1 MPTPNES
8 AQAELKKLETYIQ
21 SKIESDFPIKVKQI
35 VEYDQ
40 DPDDDLVGVFEDSDS
55 HRYSFVI
62 MKDNP
67 SPILQRVG

>member
-8 AQAELKKLETYIQ
+8 AQAELKKLEDYIQ
-21 SKIESDFPIKVKQI
+21 SKIESDFPLKVKQL
-35 VEYDQ
+35 VDYDQ
-40 DPDDDLVGVFEDSDS
+40 DPDDDLVGVFEDSDDR
-55 HRYSFVI
+55 RYSFVI

>member
-8 AQAELKKLETYIQ
+8 AQAELKKLEDYIQ
-21 SKIESDFPIKVKQI
+21 SKIESDFPLKVEQL
-35 VEYDQ
+35 VDYDQ

-67 SPILQRVG
+67 RPILQRVS

>member
-8 AQAELKKLETYIQ
+8 AQAALKKLEDYIQ
-21 SKIESDFPIKVKQI
+21 SKIESDFPLEVKQL
-35 VEYDQ
+35 VDYDQ
-40 DPDDDLVGVFEDSDS
+40 DDDGDLVGVFEDSDS